1 MSQPTATKSAVC
13 IIAELTERYTDM
25 SIFLDTHCSENNA
38 TAFKTFLTALLTGDV
53 AKVFEVLH
61 QYKDNPLDAVPVL
74 APAAYVFATI
84 FRTQSCTY
92 DQASGEFWI
101 VVETQPAIK
110 RDAATDSR
118 LTFERSLI
126 VKLSNKGEEA
136 SSFYDKDGDAR
147 LWGAGAGNNKSHYL
161 SAAKA
166 LEILSPIFARELE
179 ASVFDGRWGE
189 LIAPKLALVRAID
202 DARNALA
209 ERNALV
215 KEEADAR
222 ATKGRLAYAI
232 WRFTNREK
240 LARHGL

>member
-1 MSQPTATKSAVC
+1 MEQPTATKTAVC

-25 SIFLDTHCSENNA
+25 SIFLDSHCSETNA

-53 AKVFEVLH
+53 TTIFEVLH
-61 QYKDNPLDAVPVL
+61 QYKDNPLAGVPVL
-74 APAAYVFATI
+74 KPAAHVFATI

-92 DQASGEFWI
+92 QQETGEFWI
-101 VVETQPAIK
+101 VVETQPARK
-110 RDAATDSR
+110 REVAIGSS
-118 LTFERSLI
+118 LTFQRSLKI
-126 VKLSNKGEEA
+126 NLSIEGIEA
-136 SSFYDKDGDAR
+136 STFYDKDGDASH
-147 LWGAGAGNNKSHYL
+147 WGAGAGDNKSQHW

-166 LEILSPIFARELE
+166 LEVFAPIFARELE

-189 LIAPKLALVRAID
+189 LIAPTVALVRAID

-215 KEEADAR
+215 KEEAAAK

-232 WRFTNREK
+232 WRFANREK